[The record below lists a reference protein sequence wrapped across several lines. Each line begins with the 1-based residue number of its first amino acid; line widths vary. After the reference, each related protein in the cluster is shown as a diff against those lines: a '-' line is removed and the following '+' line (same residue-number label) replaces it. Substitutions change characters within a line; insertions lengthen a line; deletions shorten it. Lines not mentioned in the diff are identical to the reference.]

1 MNYTALTSEDLRRAA
16 RSIFGDVLKI
26 DEMTDAEII
35 RELKNVSQRGTI
47 KGGKMSIKLFICQ
60 WIVHLFFKDLRVF
73 CKDKTI
79 YVSKYHTIVCNKH
92 TGGNQ

>member
-35 RELKNVSQRGTI
+35 RELKAVDRFREQ
-47 KGGKMSIKLFICQ
+47 KGS
-60 WIVHLFFKDLRVF
+60 
-73 CKDKTI
+73 
-79 YVSKYHTIVCNKH
+79 
-92 TGGNQ
+92 